1 MFKTIV
7 KLYMT
12 IKNNNDDGSGGFP
25 GSWVIHKSDAKSK
38 KMVIRKLLQAAASGC
53 RKLPLIS
60 QWLYIFVRGFRRAYK
75 RTGFYPGGGF

>member
-12 IKNNNDDGSGGFP
+12 IKNNIDDGSGGFP

-38 KMVIRKLLQAAASGC
+38 KMVITKLLQAAAANC
-53 RKLPLIS
+53 R
-60 QWLYIFVRGFRRAYK
+60 
-75 RTGFYPGGGF
+75 

>member
-38 KMVIRKLLQAAASGC
+38 EQRNGNKEVAASGC

-60 QWLYIFVRGFRRAYK
+60 PWLYIFVRGFRRAYK
-75 RTGFYPGGGF
+75 RRGFYPGGGF